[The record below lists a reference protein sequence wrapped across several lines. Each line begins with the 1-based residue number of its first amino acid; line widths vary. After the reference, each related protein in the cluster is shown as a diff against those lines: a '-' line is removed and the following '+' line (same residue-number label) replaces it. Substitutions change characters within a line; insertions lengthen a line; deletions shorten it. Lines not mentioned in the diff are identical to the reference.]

1 LTRGCLH
8 QHRRQLFPSPLLLT
22 LLPLLSPL
30 LSPPF
35 LTEASDPL
43 AAALEN
49 VPYVPL
55 LARTPKAAL
64 VDLVVFANG
73 QTGKDNP
80 QRQGLSSALKDNLGP
95 LNIAANTP
103 ASPAYSPLWAVNL
116 AKWLGPP
123 GGVGGVSHSAVAGMS
138 RCALY
143 EACG

>member
-1 LTRGCLH
+1 MV
-8 QHRRQLFPSPLLLT
+8 
-22 LLPLLSPL
+22 
-30 LSPPF
+30 
-35 LTEASDPL
+35 TEASDPL

-55 LARTPKAAL
+55 LAGTPKAAL
-64 VDLVVFANG
+64 VDLVAFANG

-80 QRQGLSSALKDNLGP
+80 QRQGLSSALKDKLGP

-123 GGVGGVSHSAVAGMS
+123 GGVGGGSHSAGAGMS
-138 RCALY
+138 LCALY